1 MPLPIY
7 LTIAILLIL
16 YMFFMRKPLNFLHNS
31 IIYMVIVFFGT
42 QFITIVR
49 MEFHLMEKSSGHLDY
64 VSFLLYR
71 NILLPAVVLIFLN
84 YYLQQQAGKYKM
96 VLLLFCTLLLAGL
109 DWLNNYFGILM
120 YTRWNLLFSVVVD
133 VVYLLIALG
142 VLKLLLKTNIR
153 ESNRDE
159 NI

>member
-1 MPLPIY
+1 
-7 LTIAILLIL
+7 
-16 YMFFMRKPLNFLHNS
+16 
-31 IIYMVIVFFGT
+31 
-42 QFITIVR
+42 
-49 MEFHLMEKSSGHLDY
+49 MEKSSGHLDY